1 MDDQTRIIV
10 VTVLKGTLDLEAPIG
25 DSLANSIEDEN
36 DFRQR
41 YAAEL
46 QKMTD
51 KRLDDE
57 RYQVKQQAMRT
68 PQRRGE
74 AVKHE
79 EIDREVVRRD
89 VIKRR

>member
-1 MDDQTRIIV
+1 MTI
-10 VTVLKGTLDLEAPIG
+10 
-25 DSLANSIEDEN
+25 SIEEEK

-51 KRLDDE
+51 KRLEDE

-79 EIDREVVRRD
+79 EIDSEMVRRD
-89 VIKRR
+89 LIKRR